1 MAHKGV
7 LQMKVLDFCSK
18 IMENLK
24 QKQQSMKPTWGPC
37 DCSGHMLV
45 KLGLDVHV
53 GEELGWEERWGMEGS
68 KCGGQ
73 RTGCQWAERWCPKEK
88 AGWNWEPG

>member
-18 IMENLK
+18 IMENFKAETAKHETNL
-24 QKQQSMKPTWGPC
+24 GAPC

-53 GEELGWEERWGMEGS
+53 GEELGWEERWGMGRIQVWRTEGWLS
-68 KCGGQ
+68 VG
-73 RTGCQWAERWCPKEK
+73 
-88 AGWNWEPG
+88 